1 MNKTKNIGQRLTW
14 EQPRPIRQQVRKYPA
29 KDGASIPNSVTED
42 IGGFSIA
49 PWYSLKQLR
58 RINDLRTRKIKYGH
72 KNTKACIHAP
82 HRQYIIKQAFNQEA
96 II

>member
-1 MNKTKNIGQRLTW
+1 MIHPNELKTSVSPEEKMATAISKEILI
-14 EQPRPIRQQVRKYPA
+14 ESVFSYCPPY
-29 KDGASIPNSVTED
+29 SIN
-42 IGGFSIA
+42 
-49 PWYSLKQLR
+49 QLR
-58 RINDLRTRKIKYGH
+58 RINNLRTRKVKYGH

>member
-1 MNKTKNIGQRLTW
+1 LTW

-58 RINDLRTRKIKYGH
+58 RINYIEKGKVKHTHENLKWFHFRSDISVPVQRQVL
-72 KNTKACIHAP
+72 TKDVH
-82 HRQYIIKQAFNQEA
+82 NQEA
-96 II
+96 IL